1 MIVFD
6 FVTYIRNSIFHNPDG
21 THHDSGYPESIGPG
35 TDGGSK
41 RSSLELDSG

>member
-21 THHDSGYPESIGPG
+21 THSGYPESIGPG